1 MKHNYD
7 HLQLRALCYTAALAP
22 ASHLVPKVTAS
33 IAGSGSWIAPLI
45 ALPVILIFVLLL
57 SGLMTMRRDGEGLD
71 ELILR
76 TGGSGFSSIALILL
90 AAFMIFDGG
99 LLLRTAAGRFTDTI
113 FPSFTR
119 ILPFPNSSSGRSG
132 HCRKRNGYPSSWH
145 Q

>member
-57 SGLMTMRRDGEGLD
+57 SGLMNMRRDGEGLG

-76 TGGSGFSSIALILL
+76 TGGSGFGSTCNSACCDGSSCGNTEL
-90 AAFMIFDGG
+90 FFK
-99 LLLRTAAGRFTDTI
+99 
-113 FPSFTR
+113 SFYEIR
-119 ILPFPNSSSGRSG
+119 
-132 HCRKRNGYPSSWH
+132 
-145 Q
+145 